1 MSLIEKYNTD
11 EVFLRSM
18 LLGLVKNLSD
28 KITYYQVDQQQNN
41 IEVFIPFFYSMAGDE
56 SFLQDNFLSVYDC
69 EGNAKFAEGNY
80 DVVPRGIVK
89 LESSSID
96 TSSLTNKYVRGS
108 YYMEDIY
115 GQMKTMSSYLNP
127 IPINCTL
134 SVEIK
139 IDTYLDSFKIFESV
153 IGTFYKV
160 FAYYFEY
167 SGMKVPVQVGLPEN
181 YENTKQFEF
190 TYLNTQ
196 PILLKFPLTIETY
209 YPQKDLSTERFR
221 GNLMQKG
228 IRTDV
233 KIKTGTVNSSAAPQP
248 SIISFSPSTGVSG
261 DSLVINGTSFS
272 GTTQIQIGDINAP
285 HYTVSTNEKIVVII
299 PGGTGSDL
307 NIKVTGPAGTAVSF
321 DTFSYS
327 S

>member
-28 KITYYQVDQQQNN
+28 RITYYQVDQQQNN
-41 IEVFIPFFYSMAGDE
+41 IEVFIPFFYSLAGDE

-69 EGNAKFAEGNY
+69 DGNAKFAEGNY
-80 DVVPRGIVK
+80 DVIPRGIVK
-89 LESSSID
+89 LISSSID
-96 TSSLTNKYVRGS
+96 TASLTNKYVRGS
-108 YYMEDIY
+108 YYIEDVY

-127 IPINCTL
+127 IPLTCEL

-167 SGMKVPVQVGLPEN
+167 SGMKVPVQVGLPES

-196 PILLKFPLTIETY
+196 PIKLNFPLRIETY
-209 YPQKDLSTERFR
+209 YPQKDMSTERFR
-221 GNLMQKG
+221 GNLMQRG

-233 KIKTGTVNSSAAPQP
+233 KIKTGSIDSSANPQP
-248 SIISFSPSTGVSG
+248 SISSFSPITGASG
-261 DSLVINGTSFS
+261 SSVIIKGAEFLGASSVKVGESETS
-272 GTTQIQIGDINAP
+272 
-285 HYTVSTNEKIVVII
+285 YTVDSNSQITATI
-299 PGGTGSDL
+299 PGGTGTGL
-307 NIKVTGPAGTAVSF
+307 YVKVTGPAGTAVSF
-321 DTFSYS
+321 DTFTYNS
-327 S
+327 

>member
-1 MSLIEKYNTD
+1 MPLIEKYNTD

-41 IEVFIPFFYSMAGDE
+41 IEVFIPFFYSMVGDE
-56 SFLQDNFLSVYDC
+56 SFLQDNFLSIYDC
-69 EGNAKFAEGNY
+69 NDNAKFAEGNY
-80 DVVPRGIVK
+80 DVIPRGVVK

-96 TSSLTNKYVRGS
+96 TASLTNKYVRGS
-108 YYMEDIY
+108 YYIEDVY
-115 GQMKTMSSYLNP
+115 GQMKAMSSYLNP
-127 IPINCTL
+127 IPLICNL

-160 FAYYFEY
+160 FSYYFEY
-167 SGMKVPVQVGLPEN
+167 SGMKVPVQVGLPES

-190 TYLNTQ
+190 TYLNSQ
-196 PILLKFPLTIETY
+196 PIKLIFPLTIETY

-221 GNLMQKG
+221 GNLMQRG

-233 KIKTGTVNSSAAPQP
+233 KIKTGSINSNAAPQP
-248 SIISFSPSTGVSG
+248 SISSFLPLTGASGSSVVIRGLDLLAVSSVKIG
-261 DSLVINGTSFS
+261 ETEVSYTIDNNN
-272 GTTQIQIGDINAP
+272 QITA
-285 HYTVSTNEKIVVII
+285 II

-307 NIKVTGPAGTAVSF
+307 HIKVMGPAGTAVSF
-321 DTFSYS
+321 DTFSYNL
-327 S
+327 